1 MSQAIP
7 ARFVHLLIC
16 CLCLAFTSCR
26 EIPAERGAHTQPSA
40 KMQSSTSIQPGLIKS
55 EFIFE
60 TAPFPE
66 CHAST
71 IVESE
76 SGLVAAWF
84 GGTHERHS
92 DVCIWLSRLANG
104 KWSVPIEVAN
114 GIQSPTNRYPCW
126 NPVLFQPKDGP
137 FLLFY
142 KVGPSPSK
150 WWGMLMKLPDVQAV
164 LAGNLPKPHRLP
176 EGILGP
182 IKNKPVQ
189 LPNGDIL
196 SPSSTEENGWRVHFE
211 WTSDLGKTWHKTEP
225 VNDGKTIGAIQP
237 SILFHSGGK
246 LQALGRTKQNKIFEI
261 WSNDGGKTW
270 GEMNLTT
277 LPNPN
282 SGIDA
287 VTLGDG
293 RQLLVYNHSTKGRS
307 PLNVAVSAD
316 GKVWQSALTLE
327 DERREEFSYPAVI
340 QTKDG
345 LVHITYTWKRQ
356 RIKHAIIDPLKLK
369 LQPLA
374 D

>member
-1 MSQAIP
+1 MNAP
-7 ARFVHLLIC
+7 AK
-16 CLCLAFTSCR
+16 
-26 EIPAERGAHTQPSA
+26 PQ
-40 KMQSSTSIQPGLIKS
+40 QGLIKS

-71 IVESE
+71 IAETD

-84 GGTHERHS
+84 GGTHERHP
-92 DVCIWLSRLANG
+92 DVGIWISRYEEGN
-104 KWSVPIEVAN
+104 WTPPVQIAN

-126 NPVLFQPKDGP
+126 NPVLFQPKDGS
-137 FLLFY
+137 LQLFY
-142 KVGPSPSK
+142 KVGPSPSA
-150 WWGMLMKLPDVQAV
+150 WWGMLMELPDLGAA
-164 LAGNLPKPHRLP
+164 LTGKIPKPQRLP

-189 LPNGDIL
+189 LADGNIL
-196 SPSSTEENGWRVHFE
+196 CPSSTEDHGWRVHFE
-211 WTSDLGKTWHKTEP
+211 WTNDLGKTWHKREP

-237 SILFHSGGK
+237 TILFQPDGK
-246 LQALGRTKQNKIFEI
+246 LQALGRTKQNRIFEI
-261 WSNDGGKTW
+261 WSEDGGQTW
-270 GEMNLTT
+270 GEMKLTT

-287 VTLGDG
+287 VTLRDG

-307 PLNVAVSAD
+307 PLNVAVSED

-327 DERREEFSYPAVI
+327 DEPGKQFSYPAVI

-345 LVHITYTWKRQ
+345 LVHITYTWKRL
-356 RIKHAIIDPLKLK
+356 RIKHTIIDPAKLN
-369 LQPLA
+369 LQPI
-374 D
+374 DP